1 MLNTVES
8 VIWLMNSSRID
19 IVFFLKVQLFHD
31 NTFEIESTARP
42 NTLKIV

>member
-19 IVFFLKVQLFHD
+19 SVFLKVQLFHD